1 MRYAKLLLA
10 ALPAVVFAAQLCE
23 DRPVPAPPPP
33 ALRTL
38 IDREPGLIAPDR
50 AGRAVGLVFPA
61 GADVHLER
69 AAPGADPNAFPDH
82 LAIGSLLTSHAL
94 RLDQSA
100 LAKSRRATALAA
112 ADRISKHLDEFLE
125 EPGPFSET
133 ARRWA
138 ALDPDRRVA
147 RMASDLERL
156 VPSLGWHVATSAA
169 GEAFVEISAQPKISP
184 ARLQPIVA
192 TILLVDRSLVP
203 QSLAIRQPDSGGV
216 LTWYLAALP
225 PAREILMLRRISFQ
239 GNSRFDAYAVCR
251 AKD

>member
-10 ALPAVVFAAQLCE
+10 ALPAAVFAAQLCE

-33 ALRTL
+33 ALRGL
-38 IDREPGLIAPDR
+38 IDREPEWIDPGR

-61 GADVHLER
+61 GPDVRLER
-69 AAPGADPNAFPDH
+69 ASPAAEPNALPDH
-82 LAIGSLLTSHAL
+82 PAISSLLASRSL

-100 LAKSRRATALAA
+100 LARSLRATALAA

-156 VPSLGWHVATSAA
+156 VPSLGWHAATSAA
-169 GEAFVEISAQPKISP
+169 GEAFVEISAEPKISP

-203 QSLAIRQPDSGGV
+203 QSLTIRVPDSDGLV
-216 LTWYLAALP
+216 TWYLAAPP